1 MLALE
6 VRQVLHIL
14 LVCIG
19 LAVCRQLY
27 VIPLFGRVG
36 LCLKWL
42 FTGGVQL
49 LPFVANEF
57 GDLSKGQIL
66 VLYLL
71 PHPVGEDHIC

>member
-6 VRQVLHIL
+6 VGQVLHVL

-27 VIPLFGRVG
+27 VVPLFGRIG
-36 LCLKWL
+36 LCFKWL

-57 GDLSKGQIL
+57 GDLGKGQVL
-66 VLYLL
+66 VLYFL
-71 PHPVGEDHIC
+71 PHPVGEYHIC